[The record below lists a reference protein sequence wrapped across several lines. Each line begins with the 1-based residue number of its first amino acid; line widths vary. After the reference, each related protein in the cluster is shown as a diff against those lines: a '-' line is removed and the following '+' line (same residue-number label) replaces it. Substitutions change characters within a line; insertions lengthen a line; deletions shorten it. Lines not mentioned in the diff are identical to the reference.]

1 PTRRCGRPNQSRP
14 FSHGLAADHLGRAL
28 GAAASWSRR
37 SVCARAGRVP
47 GHLAFAAPAIA
58 GTPTVRGRA
67 ATRVVTPQ
75 SARRAGAISRVLKDG
90 SIIATINGPI
100 ARAVA

>member
-1 PTRRCGRPNQSRP
+1 
-14 FSHGLAADHLGRAL
+14 
-28 GAAASWSRR
+28 
-37 SVCARAGRVP
+37 
-47 GHLAFAAPAIA
+47 LAFAAPAIA